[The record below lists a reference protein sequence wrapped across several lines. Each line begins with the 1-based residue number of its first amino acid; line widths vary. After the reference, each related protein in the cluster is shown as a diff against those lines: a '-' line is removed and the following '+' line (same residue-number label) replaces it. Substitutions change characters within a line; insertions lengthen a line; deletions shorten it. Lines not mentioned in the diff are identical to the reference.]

1 MKFVET
7 LLAKLALVSAHSG
20 AGFASMW
27 SAYQPKEPEMFKK
40 SK

>member
-7 LLAKLALVSAHSG
+7 LLAKLALVSANTG

-27 SAYQPKEPEMFKK
+27 SAYQPKEPEVLKK
-40 SK
+40 NK